1 MCFSQ
6 RVRQRRIELGMTQDE
21 LAKKMG
27 YSSRSSINKIEN
39 GRNVTQKIIVK
50 LANVLQTTPSYL
62 MGWEQSYNNKK
73 EQITHINNEDY
84 VDIYNKITHLDD
96 DNKKKVEEYID
107 LLLLSQ
113 KKEYENE

>member
-62 MGWEQSYNNKK
+62 MGWDQSYDTRT
-73 EQITHINNEDY
+73 EQITHINSDEC
-84 VDIYNKITHLDD
+84 VSIYNKITQLDD
-96 DNKKKVEEYID
+96 DNKKKVKEYID

-113 KKEYENE
+113 KGE